1 MRWILYACRAPS
13 WNWLDFQNKKK
24 SSCNLFRCIDIIIFV
39 AWGRSSA
46 GRALDWQSRGQGFDP
61 PRLHPRI
68 FKNQKFASGF
78 FIRAISR
85 SNCLCDFSKKFL
97 HGSIYS
103 RILMNAP
110 LGGVA
115 QLGERLTGSQ
125 EVRGSIP
132 LVSTTEPINPA
143 LRSRVFSLSSQQV
156 DTYFSPASTW
166 RARGRAP
173 RVVFRGASAR
183 RAGVARRG
191 RVYAKRT
198 LSWTR
203 PCDTRIALV
212 SAARTIN
219 LVSRGFFEKIFP
231 AN

>member
-68 FKNQKFASGF
+68 FKNQKFASGSF

-132 LVSTTEPINPA
+132 LVSTQEFSRT
-143 LRSRVFSLSSQQV
+143 RSSLLVLFLFEQSVGQ
-156 DTYFSPASTW
+156 T
-166 RARGRAP
+166 
-173 RVVFRGASAR
+173 
-183 RAGVARRG
+183 
-191 RVYAKRT
+191 VYAISQKSSCMD
-198 LSWTR
+198 LS
-203 PCDTRIALV
+203 ILV
-212 SAARTIN
+212 Y
-219 LVSRGFFEKIFP
+219 
-231 AN
+231 

>member
-24 SSCNLFRCIDIIIFV
+24 SSCNLFRCIDIINFV

-68 FKNQKFASGF
+68 FKNQKFASGSF
-78 FIRAISR
+78 YIRAISR

-132 LVSTTEPINPA
+132 LVSTQECSRAGSTLPA
-143 LRSRVFSLSSQQV
+143 LFYCDRSMFDLIFLCGGFDLNAAILRSS
-156 DTYFSPASTW
+156 FM
-166 RARGRAP
+166 
-173 RVVFRGASAR
+173 
-183 RAGVARRG
+183 
-191 RVYAKRT
+191 
-198 LSWTR
+198 
-203 PCDTRIALV
+203 
-212 SAARTIN
+212 
-219 LVSRGFFEKIFP
+219 
-231 AN
+231 